1 MHRYSRHLYPAAL
14 ALLGI
19 ILCFSAGQSLLGGG
33 YFISVPGAG
42 GLLYASNLFGIG
54 MTALGRV
61 VIGIVLIR
69 MAVSYA
75 KGQIETLNTVP
86 ARIGRLLAILGLFA
100 GALFFAWRM
109 YVLRQGP
116 AASSFFSSGLET
128 SGSVLFLQALR
139 WSREPAF

>member
-1 MHRYSRHLYPAAL
+1 
-14 ALLGI
+14 
-19 ILCFSAGQSLLGGG
+19 
-33 YFISVPGAG
+33 
-42 GLLYASNLFGIG
+42 

-100 GALFFAWRM
+100 GVLFFAWRM

-116 AASSFFSSGLET
+116 AASIFLLFGPGDFWLSAISAGIALVEGTRILGLRSSKA
-128 SGSVLFLQALR
+128 V
-139 WSREPAF
+139 P